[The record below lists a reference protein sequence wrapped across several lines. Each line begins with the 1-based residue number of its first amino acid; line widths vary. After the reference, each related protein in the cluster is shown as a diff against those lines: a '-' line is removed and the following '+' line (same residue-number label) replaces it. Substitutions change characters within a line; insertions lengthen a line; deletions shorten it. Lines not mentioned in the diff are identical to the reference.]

1 MVEKH
6 IDQDY
11 NESMS
16 TLKQHVVFRCILFAV
31 CITATFMFLPVSLSH
46 SQGARILFQEN
57 FNNLENWRP
66 LYFPK
71 ISRHSTYTVET
82 SGSESFLKA
91 ESNASASALVYKE
104 DFNVYDYPRAGW
116 GWKVNSVYQNTV
128 PEKKSGDDYVIRV
141 YIIFKYDPNAAQ
153 ALDKIKYGVA
163 KKLYGE
169 YPPHSTLTYVWAN
182 SEEQKTIISSPYT
195 NKARL
200 IALKKGNGKTGMWQN
215 EEVNVLQDYKKA
227 FGTDPPAVASIGIMN
242 DSDNTGQRSV
252 SYIDFIEV
260 FQGEK

>member
-11 NESMS
+11 NDSMS
-16 TLKQHVVFRCILFAV
+16 TFKQHAIFHYLLFAFCV
-31 CITATFMFLPVSLSH
+31 TATFMLLPVSLSH
-46 SQGARILFQEN
+46 SQGARILFRED
-57 FNNLENWRP
+57 FSNLNNWRP

-82 SGSESFLKA
+82 NGRESFLKA

-104 DFNVYDYPRAGW
+104 DFNIYDYPRARW
-116 GWKVNSVYQNTV
+116 GWKVNSVYQDTV
-128 PEKKSGDDYVIRV
+128 PEKKSGDDYPIRV
-141 YIIFKYDPNAAQ
+141 YIIFKYDPDATQ
-153 ALDKIKYGVA
+153 VLDKIKYGIA

-182 SEEQKTIISSPYT
+182 SEAQKTIIDSPYT
-195 NKARL
+195 DKARL
-200 IALKKGNGKTGMWQN
+200 IALKKGNGKTGVWQN

-227 FGTDPPAVASIGIMN
+227 FGTDPPAVASIAIMN

-252 SYIDFIEV
+252 SYINFIEV